1 MRAPAEAMTLAQVRA
16 ILRADRER
24 LEARL
29 AECSG
34 TKGCVRCSPAWVSV
48 MLHRWSRWLF
58 LRGWTIAARLVW
70 QVNLW
75 LTGADI
81 SPMSALGPGLVI
93 VHPFAVTII
102 GDAGRNLLVE
112 GWGGMGGGMSL
123 DDIGAGPG
131 VPVLGDDVWLERGAM
146 VLGPVSIGDRV
157 RIGAGCTVV
166 HDVDGDCTVDPL
178 PVRVRAGGAR

>member
-1 MRAPAEAMTLAQVRA
+1 MTFAQLRA
-16 ILRADRER
+16 ILRADREQ
-24 LEARL
+24 LEACLDACGAARG
-29 AECSG
+29 S
-34 TKGCVRCSPAWVSV
+34 VRCTPAWVSV

-58 LRGWTIAARLVW
+58 AHGRTIAARFVW

-93 VHPFAVTII
+93 LHPFSVTII
-102 GDAGRNLLVE
+102 GNAGRNLVVE
-112 GWGGMGGGMSL
+112 GLGGLGGGRSL
-123 DDIGAGPG
+123 EDVGAGPG

-146 VLGPVSIGDRV
+146 VLGPVRIGDRV

-178 PVRVRAGGAR
+178 PVRVRGGGAR